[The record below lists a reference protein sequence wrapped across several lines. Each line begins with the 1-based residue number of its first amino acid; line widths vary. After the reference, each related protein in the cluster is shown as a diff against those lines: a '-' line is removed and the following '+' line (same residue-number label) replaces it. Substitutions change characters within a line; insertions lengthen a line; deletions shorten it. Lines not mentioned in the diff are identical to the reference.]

1 MTKTLPAS
9 PAMSK
14 QELLP
19 LIFEAD
25 HALGQL
31 KSRESI
37 TCWLGRRPTLVNV
50 PATFC
55 TGKIAEL
62 PAIFTFGVPARLT
75 AGSVLTLTV
84 GVPLIETAGVP
95 ARLTG
100 GSEFTFTVGVPL
112 MDTAGIVPTFT
123 VGVLTTLTFWVLV
136 VVVPLAA
143 GFVCAS
149 RASAAT
155 VTARQLRM
163 NKSLARNARNFIKYL
178 LICVLPLGAG
188 PKIGLHFYRR
198 RIKAEFAPPAEF
210 FSVHLGGRPG
220 DPSRAGVALPI

>member
-75 AGSVLTLTV
+75 GGRELTF
-84 GVPLIETAGVP
+84 TA
-95 ARLTG
+95 

-198 RIKAEFAPPAEF
+198 R
-210 FSVHLGGRPG
+210 
-220 DPSRAGVALPI
+220 